1 MEELFG
7 VSMNLIMIVLLTI
20 FLVAMA
26 VVAVLAWRNRVM
38 LKLGLRNIPRR
49 RAQTVLII
57 VGIMLSTVIISA
69 AFGTGDTISHS
80 IRSEVVE
87 MLGPIDEIIVST
99 RASSDD
105 SFGSFPYIPYQR
117 FQQLQIEL
125 AGLEEIDGLT
135 PQIGETAPTV
145 NTRTSLSEGRMRLAG
160 IDPALLRGFGTFTL
174 TSGEEALLE
183 ELAGDEVYIND
194 KAAEELDAVAGD
206 QLRVLVADES
216 LLFKVKG
223 VVNRGG
229 LAGRDSTLLLPLE
242 RAQAIFGRAG
252 QINLIVV
259 SNRGD
264 ETSGADLSEEVTR
277 KLRVLFADI
286 EVASQLKGLLNREE
300 ALDALGKR
308 QESLEGRPRAD
319 LSRLLN
325 ELEREELSDEL
336 ISLLA
341 DEEVSFQVLEALDQA
356 GLKEAELEADTL
368 FTGLGELRVLD
379 VKRRGLEEAD
389 RAGSFVT
396 TFFMTMGLFSIIV
409 GVLLI
414 FLIFVMLA
422 AARRSEMGM
431 ARAVGAKRHHLV
443 QMFVFEGTAYALV
456 SAAIGVLLG
465 LAISALMVAIVNQF
479 ISAFDEDFQM
489 TRHFELRSVIVAYSL
504 GMVITFATVAVSA
517 YRVSRMNIVA
527 AIRDLPAPITVAT
540 TGWQEILVSPWRAF
554 LLPFGLAGRSALA
567 LGSIDP
573 LRALTYLIQAL
584 WATLSF
590 PVAFIRSVFQV
601 LWRPFRQGWLA
612 FLLGLLLAWLGIASE
627 QAAPFTIGFSLMI
640 IGLGLMI
647 RTGLQRISMR
657 AEVQDRIAFT
667 FIGIGML
674 IFWLLP
680 TDTLEGITG
689 ELNSDIEMF
698 FVSGISVVA
707 AAVWT
712 VMYNADLLLRASSF
726 IGGRIGKLRPVL
738 VPAVAYPMNAKFRTG
753 LTLAMFALVI
763 FTLII
768 MSILTEAFGATVADV
783 ETVTGGWDI
792 EGTVNF
798 NTPIQDIHQAI
809 DEEPELRIEDFEAI
823 GGYTAIPIEARQVG
837 AEEQRWREYTVLAA
851 DDDFLEATHYK
862 LKLIADG
869 YGPTDK
875 EVWQALRDDPSLAV
889 VEAAVVPTRSGFGD
903 GFLSFQLEGVYYE
916 DERMSPIDIEVR
928 EPLTGTVVQ
937 LKVIGVLDFRSG
949 QIEQIIHH
957 GVFTSK
963 ANLDNAVPF
972 SVPITIY
979 RFRVA
984 EGVDTGRVAKD
995 LEAFFRGNGMETEV
1009 LEELVEEQAAANRA
1023 FNYIF
1028 TGFMSLGLVVGIAAL
1043 GVISLRAVVERRQ
1056 QIGVLRAIGYSRG
1069 MVQLSFLLESSFVAL
1084 LGIAIGVGL
1093 GTIVSYNIVNDI
1105 QEDVENI
1112 RFSFPW
1118 LQIVAIIAVA
1128 YLFSLATTFL
1138 PARQASRIYPA
1149 EALRYE

>member
-20 FLVAMA
+20 FLAAMA

-277 KLRVLFADI
+277 KLRVLFADR
-286 EVASQLKGLLNREE
+286 EVASRLKGLLNRGEV
-300 ALDALGKR
+300 LKALGER
-308 QESLEGRPRAD
+308 QESLEGSPRAN

-356 GLKEAELEADTL
+356 GLKAVEREADTL
-368 FTGLGELRVLD
+368 FTELGELRVLD

-389 RAGSFVT
+389 EAGSFAI

-479 ISAFDEDFQM
+479 ISVFDEDFQM
-489 TRHFELRSVIVAYSL
+489 TRHFELRSAIVAYCL
-504 GMVITFATVAVSA
+504 GMVITFVTIAVSA
-517 YRVSRMNIVA
+517 YRVSHMNIVA
-527 AIRDLPAPITVAT
+527 AVRDLPAPITIST
-540 TGWQEILVSPWRAF
+540 MGWREILVSPWRAF
-554 LLPFGLAGRSALA
+554 ILPFGLAGRSAQALA
-567 LGSIDP
+567 TMDP
-573 LRALTYLIQAL
+573 RRALTYLLEAL
-584 WATLSF
+584 WAALSF
-590 PVAFIRSVFQV
+590 PVALIRSVFQV

-612 FLLGLLLAWLGIASE
+612 FLLGLLLAWLGVASE
-627 QAAPFTIGFSLMI
+627 QLAPFTIGFSLMI

-647 RTGLQRISMR
+647 RTLLQRTSMR
-657 AEVQDRIAFT
+657 TEVQDRIAYT
-667 FIGIGML
+667 FIGVVML
-674 IFWLLP
+674 VFWLLP
-680 TDTLEGITG
+680 FDTLEGITG
-689 ELNSDIEMF
+689 ELNAGPEMF

-707 AAVWT
+707 AAVWA

-809 DEEPELRIEDFEAI
+809 DRSPELRIEDFEAI

-837 AEEQRWREYTVLAA
+837 AEEQRWREYTVRAA
-851 DDDFLEATHYK
+851 DDDFLKATHHK

-875 EVWQALRDDPSLAV
+875 EVWQALRGDPSLAV
-889 VEAAVVPTRSGFGD
+889 VEGSVVPSRSGFGG
-903 GFLSFQLEGVYYE
+903 GFITSFQLEGLYYE

-937 LKVIGVLDFRSG
+937 LKVIGVLDVFSNG
-949 QIEQIIHH
+949 PEKTIHH
-957 GVFTSK
+957 AMFISK
-963 ANLDNAVPF
+963 ANVDNAIPF

-984 EGVDTGRVAKD
+984 EGVNKEQVAKD
-995 LEAFFRGNGMETEV
+995 LEASFREHGMETEV
-1009 LEELVEEQAAANRA
+1009 LEELVEEQAAANRG
-1023 FNYIF
+1023 FNYLL
-1028 TGFMSLGLVVGIAAL
+1028 TGFM
-1043 GVISLRAVVERRQ
+1043 
-1056 QIGVLRAIGYSRG
+1056 
-1069 MVQLSFLLESSFVAL
+1069 
-1084 LGIAIGVGL
+1084 GL
-1093 GTIVSYNIVNDI
+1093 GPGGGYRCPGSN
-1105 QEDVENI
+1105 
-1112 RFSFPW
+1112 
-1118 LQIVAIIAVA
+1118 
-1128 YLFSLATTFL
+1128 
-1138 PARQASRIYPA
+1138 
-1149 EALRYE
+1149 